1 MFLSAEELNR
11 EVDPSEVEDT
21 SVEVDLS
28 VGGSPVELS
37 CTSSPLLFKALLVEV
52 CNGDD
57 F

>member
-1 MFLSAEELNR
+1 MFLSAEELNI

-52 CNGDD
+52 YNGDD